1 MASNIVLSNTDFK
14 VVGTRP
20 VRHDGT
26 DKVTGRAKYGADFGA
41 AGALFAK
48 VLRSP
53 HAHARIKSI
62 DTSKAEAAPGVR
74 AVITGADIP
83 TDSAAARKVMAK
95 DKALYKG
102 HPVAAVAAI
111 SAHQAEQALVLIE
124 VEYEVLKAATE
135 VRQAM
140 ADDAELLHDDQTTT
154 EMGEATDN
162 HSNIATHFR
171 YEQGELEQGFAAADV
186 IVEKEYSTATV
197 HQGYIEPQNG
207 AAFWNANGEL
217 TIWVSTQGAFT
228 TRDALAGVLNLPVS
242 KVRVVPMEIG
252 GGFGGKIPI
261 YLEPLTALLS
271 KRAGV
276 AVKGA
281 MSRTEVFEATG
292 PTSGSYMHIKMGA
305 TNDGKIVAAEA
316 MLAFDAGA
324 FPGSPVT
331 AGAQCMFACYEI
343 ENARVDGYDVVA
355 NKPPVAAYRA
365 PGAPIA
371 AFAAETVVDE
381 LAEKLGI
388 DPIEFRIRNASKEG
402 TRRVDGP
409 VFPKVGNVEQLEAA
423 RETEQYQRPL
433 EGSNR
438 GRGVASGF
446 WFNIGLQSSASISV
460 QADGTISLVEGST
473 DIGGSRA
480 AIAMQAAEVLGIP
493 AEDVDPSVGD
503 TDSVGYTFL
512 TGGSRTTFAT
522 GWAAYECAQEIK
534 QKMIERAASIW
545 DVEVDVV
552 DLVDGVFQHTS
563 DQELKLGFKE
573 LAGQLNRTGGPISAQ
588 VSVDPRGAG
597 GAFATHI
604 VDVEVDPD
612 TGKVTI
618 LDYTAIQDV
627 GKAIHPSYVE
637 GQIQGGVV
645 QGIGWALNEEYRFS
659 SDGRMENS
667 SFLDYRMPTSLDL
680 PMIRHS
686 DRRDRQPGPSL
697 RGAWRGRGAHRSSHG
712 RHCQRHLPR
721 RRRADEQAA
730 HVSRRNP
737 GEPLGEKWRARG
749 CGPGRRLDFSQLHSL
764 GNWQGR
770 TDVRPCAII
779 GRESRKLS
787 KCRFPQTNTT
797 ENQLQEHEND
807 QSTLRNP

>member
-1 MASNIVLSNTDFK
+1 MASNIVLSNTDYK

-26 DKVTGRAKYGADFGA
+26 DKVTGRAKYGADFDA
-41 AGALFAK
+41 AGVLFAK

-62 DTSKAEAAPGVR
+62 NTSKAEAAPGVR
-74 AVITGADIP
+74 AVITGQDVP
-83 TDSAAARKVMAK
+83 TDSAAAKKVMAK
-95 DKALYKG
+95 DKVLYKG
-102 HPVAAVAAI
+102 HPVAAVAAV
-111 SAHQAEQALVLIE
+111 SAHDAEQALALIE
-124 VEYEVLKAATE
+124 VDYELLKAATE

-140 ADDAELLHDDQTTT
+140 AEDAELLHDDQTTD
-154 EMGEATDN
+154 ELGEKTDKP
-162 HSNIATHFR
+162 SNIATHFR
-171 YEQGELEQGFAAADV
+171 YERGDLDQGFAAADI

-207 AAFWNANGEL
+207 AAFWNTNGEL

-228 TRDALAGVLNLPVS
+228 TRDALAGVLDLPVS
-242 KVRVVPMEIG
+242 KVKVVPMEIG

-271 KRAGV
+271 KKAG
-276 AVKGA
+276 ATVKSA
-281 MSRTEVFEATG
+281 MSRAEVFEATG
-292 PTSGSYMHIKMGA
+292 PTSGSYMHVKMGA
-305 TNDGKIVAAEA
+305 TNDGKIVVAEA

-331 AGAQCMFACYEI
+331 AGAQCMLACYDI

-388 DPIEFRIRNASKEG
+388 DPIEFRLRNASKEG

-423 RETEQYQRPL
+423 RESEQYQRPL
-433 EGSNR
+433 EGPNR

-446 WFNIGLQSSASISV
+446 WFNIGLQSSAAISV

-473 DIGGSRA
+473 DIGGTRA
-480 AIAMQAAEVLGIP
+480 SIAMQAAEVLGIP
-493 AEDVDPSVGD
+493 SEDVDPSVGD

-545 DVEVDVV
+545 DVDVADV

-563 DQELKLGFKE
+563 DQELKLNFKE

-645 QGIGWALNEEYRFS
+645 QGIGWALNEEYRFNA
-659 SDGRMENS
+659 DGRMENS

-680 PMIRHS
+680 PMIGTVIVEVAN
-686 DRRDRQPGPSL
+686 PGHPYGVRGVGEVPIVPPMAAVANAIYHAIGVRMDKLPMSPDAILESL
-697 RGAWRGRGAHRSSHG
+697 WAKDGEPAA
-712 RHCQRHLPR
+712 LP
-721 RRRADEQAA
+721 QAA
-730 HVSRRNP
+730 
-737 GEPLGEKWRARG
+737 
-749 CGPGRRLDFSQLHSL
+749 D
-764 GNWQGR
+764 
-770 TDVRPCAII
+770 
-779 GRESRKLS
+779 
-787 KCRFPQTNTT
+787 
-797 ENQLQEHEND
+797 
-807 QSTLRNP
+807 

>member
-1 MASNIVLSNTDFK
+1 MASNIVLSNTDYK

-26 DKVTGRAKYGADFGA
+26 DKVTGRAKYGADFDATG
-41 AGALFAK
+41 LLYAK

-74 AVITGADIP
+74 AVITGQDVP

-102 HPVAAVAAI
+102 HPVAALAAV
-111 SAHQAEQALVLIE
+111 SAHQAEQALALIE
-124 VEYEVLKAATE
+124 VEYEILKAATE
-135 VRQAM
+135 VRNAM

-162 HSNIATHFR
+162 HSNVATHFR
-171 YEQGELEQGFAAADV
+171 YEQGDLDQGFASADI

-207 AAFWNANGEL
+207 AAFWNTNGEL

-228 TRDALAGVLNLPVS
+228 TRDALAGVLDLPVS
-242 KVRVVPMEIG
+242 KVRVIPMEIG

-271 KRAGV
+271 RKAGATVKSAMTRA
-276 AVKGA
+276 
-281 MSRTEVFEATG
+281 EVFEATG

-331 AGAQCMFACYEI
+331 AGAQCMFSCYDI
-343 ENARVDGYDVVA
+343 ENCRVDGYDVVA

-371 AFAAETVVDE
+371 AFAGETVVDE

-388 DPIEFRIRNASKEG
+388 DPIEFRLRNASKEG
-402 TRRVDGP
+402 SRRVDGP
-409 VFPKVGNVEQLEAA
+409 VFPKVGNIEQLEAA
-423 RETEQYQRPL
+423 RESEQYQRKL
-433 EGSNR
+433 EGTNR

-446 WFNIGLQSSASISV
+446 WFNIGLQSSAAISV

-473 DIGGSRA
+473 DIGGTRA
-480 AIAMQAAEVLGIP
+480 SIAMQAAEVLGIP

-545 DVEVDVV
+545 DVDVDVV

-563 DQELKLGFKE
+563 DQELQMSFKE

-680 PMIRHS
+680 PMI
-686 DRRDRQPGPSL
+686 GTVIVEV
-697 RGAWRGRGAHRSSHG
+697 A
-712 RHCQRHLPR
+712 
-721 RRRADEQAA
+721 
-730 HVSRRNP
+730 NP
-737 GEPLGEKWRARG
+737 GHPYGVRGVGEVPIVPPMAAIANAIYHAVG
-749 CGPGRRLDFSQLHSL
+749 
-764 GNWQGR
+764 
-770 TDVRPCAII
+770 VRM
-779 GRESRKLS
+779 
-787 KCRFPQTNTT
+787 
-797 ENQLQEHEND
+797 NQLPMSPDAILESLWAKD
-807 QSTLRNP
+807 GDPSGLA

>member
-1 MASNIVLSNTDFK
+1 MASNIVLSNTDYK

-26 DKVTGRAKYGADFGA
+26 DKVTGRAKYGADFEASGV
-41 AGALFAK
+41 LFAK

-62 DTSKAEAAPGVR
+62 DTSKAEAARGVR

-95 DKALYKG
+95 DKVLYKG
-102 HPVAAVAAI
+102 HPVAAVAAT
-111 SAHQAEQALVLIE
+111 SAHDAEQALALIE

-140 ADDAELLHDDQTTT
+140 AEDAELLHEDQTTT
-154 EMGEATDN
+154 EMGEATDK

-171 YEQGELEQGFAAADV
+171 YEQGDLDQGFAAADIV
-186 IVEKEYSTATV
+186 VEKEYSTATV

-228 TRDALAGVLNLPVS
+228 TRDALAGVLDLPVS
-242 KVRVVPMEIG
+242 KVKVVPMEIG

-271 KRAGV
+271 RKA
-276 AVKGA
+276 AAPVKSA
-281 MSRTEVFEATG
+281 MSRAEVFEATG
-292 PTSGSYMHIKMGA
+292 PTSGSYMHVKMGA
-305 TNDGKIVAAEA
+305 TSDGKIVAAEG

-343 ENARVDGYDVVA
+343 ENCRVDGYDVVA

-381 LAEKLGI
+381 LAEKLDM
-388 DPIEFRIRNASKEG
+388 DPIEFRVRNASKEG

-423 RETEQYQRPL
+423 RDSEQYQRPL
-433 EGSNR
+433 EGPNR

-446 WFNIGLQSSASISV
+446 WFNIGLQSSAAISV
-460 QADGTISLVEGST
+460 LADGTISLVEGST
-473 DIGGSRA
+473 DIGGTRA
-480 AIAMQAAEVLGIP
+480 SIAMQAAEVLGIP

-534 QKMIERAASIW
+534 QKMIDRAAGIW
-545 DVEVDVV
+545 DVDVADV

-563 DQELKLGFKE
+563 DQELKLSFKE

-645 QGIGWALNEEYRFS
+645 QGIGWALNEEYRFNR
-659 SDGRMENS
+659 DGRMENS

-680 PMIRHS
+680 PMIGTVIVEIAN
-686 DRRDRQPGPSL
+686 PGHPYGV
-697 RGAWRGRGAHRSSHG
+697 RGVGEVPIVPPMAAIANAIYHAVGVRMN
-712 RHCQRHLPR
+712 QLPMSPD
-721 RRRADEQAA
+721 AILENLWAKDGEPAGLTQAA
-730 HVSRRNP
+730 
-737 GEPLGEKWRARG
+737 
-749 CGPGRRLDFSQLHSL
+749 
-764 GNWQGR
+764 
-770 TDVRPCAII
+770 
-779 GRESRKLS
+779 
-787 KCRFPQTNTT
+787 
-797 ENQLQEHEND
+797 
-807 QSTLRNP
+807 

>member
-1 MASNIVLSNTDFK
+1 MASNIVLSNTDYK

-41 AGALFAK
+41 AGLLFAK

-102 HPVAAVAAI
+102 HPVAAVAAV
-111 SAHQAEQALVLIE
+111 SAHEAEQALALIE

-140 ADDAELLHDDQTTT
+140 AEDAELLHDDQTTM
-154 EMGEATDN
+154 EMGEATDK

-171 YEQGELEQGFAAADV
+171 YEQGDLDQGFAAADV
-186 IVEKEYSTATV
+186 VVEKEYSTSTV

-207 AAFWNANGEL
+207 AAFWNTNGEL

-228 TRDALAGVLNLPVS
+228 TRDALAGVLDLPVS

-271 KRAGV
+271 KKAGV
-276 AVKGA
+276 PVKGA
-281 MSRTEVFEATG
+281 MSRAEVFEATG
-292 PTSGSYMHIKMGA
+292 PTSGSYMHVKMGA

-331 AGAQCMFACYEI
+331 AGAQCMFACYDI

-371 AFAAETVVDE
+371 AFAAETVVDG

-409 VFPKVGNVEQLEAA
+409 VYPKVGNVEQLEAA

-433 EGSNR
+433 EGPNR

-480 AIAMQAAEVLGIP
+480 SIAMQAAEALGIP

-545 DVEVDVV
+545 DVDVDVV

-563 DQELKLGFKE
+563 DQELKLSFKE

-618 LDYTAIQDV
+618 LDYTAIQDA

-659 SDGRMENS
+659 TDGRMENS

-680 PMIRHS
+680 PMIGTVIVEIAN
-686 DRRDRQPGPSL
+686 PGHPYGVRGVGEVPIVPPMAAIANAIYHAVGVRMNKLPMSPDAILESL
-697 RGAWRGRGAHRSSHG
+697 WAKDGEPAA
-712 RHCQRHLPR
+712 L
-721 RRRADEQAA
+721 AQAA
-730 HVSRRNP
+730 
-737 GEPLGEKWRARG
+737 
-749 CGPGRRLDFSQLHSL
+749 D
-764 GNWQGR
+764 
-770 TDVRPCAII
+770 
-779 GRESRKLS
+779 
-787 KCRFPQTNTT
+787 
-797 ENQLQEHEND
+797 
-807 QSTLRNP
+807 

>member
-26 DKVTGRAKYGADFGA
+26 DKVTGRAKYGADFDS
-41 AGALFAK
+41 AGTLFCK

-62 DTSKAEAAPGVR
+62 DTSEAEAAQGVR
-74 AVITGADIP
+74 AVVTGQDMPVDNA
-83 TDSAAARKVMAK
+83 SALKVLAR

-102 HPVAAVAAI
+102 HPVAAVAAT
-111 SAHQAEQALVLIE
+111 SAHDAEQALSLIK
-124 VEYEVLKAATE
+124 VEYELLNAATE

-140 ADDAELLHDDQTTT
+140 AGEAELLHDDQVT
-154 EMGEATDN
+154 EEFGEKTDK

-171 YEQGELEQGFAAADV
+171 YEQGDLEQGFAAAD
-186 IVEKEYSTATV
+186 IIIEREFSTATV

-207 AAFWNANGEL
+207 AAYWNNNGEL
-217 TIWVSTQGAFT
+217 TIWTSTQGAFT
-228 TRDALAGVLNLPVS
+228 ARDALAGVLDVPVS
-242 KVRVVPMEIG
+242 KIRVVPMEIG

-261 YLEPLTALLS
+261 YLEPLCALLS
-271 KRAGV
+271 RKAG
-276 AVKGA
+276 ASVKGT
-281 MSRTEVFEATG
+281 MSRAEVFEATG
-292 PTSGSYMHIKMGA
+292 PTSGSYMHIKVGA
-305 TNDGKIVAAEA
+305 TNDGKLVAAEA

-331 AGAQCMFACYEI
+331 AGAQCMFSCYDI
-343 ENARVDGYDVVA
+343 EHARIDGYDVVA

-371 AFAAETVVDE
+371 AFAMETVVDE
-381 LAEKLGI
+381 LAERLGM
-388 DPIEFRIRNASKEG
+388 DPIEFRHQNASKEG

-409 VFPKVGNVEQLEAA
+409 VFPRIGNVETLDAA
-423 RETEQYQRPL
+423 RESEHYQRKL
-433 EGSNR
+433 EGPNR

-446 WFNIGLQSSASISV
+446 WFNIGLQSSAAISV
-460 QADGTISLVEGST
+460 NSDGTIILVEGST
-473 DIGGSRA
+473 DIGGTRA
-480 AIAMQAAEVLGIP
+480 SLAMQAAEVLGIP
-493 AEDVDPSVGD
+493 AEDVHPSVAD

-534 QKMIERAASIW
+534 QKMIERAAGIW
-545 DVEVDVV
+545 DVDVADV

-563 DQELKLGFKE
+563 DQELRMDFKE
-573 LAGQLNRTGGPISAQ
+573 LAGQLNRTGGPVSSQ

-612 TGKVTI
+612 TGKVTV
-618 LDYTAIQDV
+618 LDFTAVQDA

-645 QGIGWALNEEYRFS
+645 QGIGWALNEEYRFNT
-659 SDGRMENS
+659 DGRMENS

-680 PMIRHS
+680 PMIGTVIVEVANPGHPYGVRGVGEVPIVPPMAAVANAIYHAVGVRM
-686 DRRDRQPGPSL
+686 DRLPMSPDAILESL
-697 RGAWRGRGAHRSSHG
+697 WAKNGEPAGLS
-712 RHCQRHLPR
+712 
-721 RRRADEQAA
+721 QAA
-730 HVSRRNP
+730 
-737 GEPLGEKWRARG
+737 
-749 CGPGRRLDFSQLHSL
+749 D
-764 GNWQGR
+764 
-770 TDVRPCAII
+770 
-779 GRESRKLS
+779 
-787 KCRFPQTNTT
+787 
-797 ENQLQEHEND
+797 
-807 QSTLRNP
+807 